1 MIQKAEYVR
10 QNVVSRLKRYLA
22 ADLDMGI
29 LTAGEYNLI
38 TEAVRALSKT
48 GKSPP
53 EVQPKLLK
61 TEEVAEMLA
70 ISKSQLRALEAEG
83 KLPLPR
89 KMVGSSVRYL
99 NIDVIRYMTENNSD
113 SEE

>member
-1 MIQKAEYVR
+1 M
-10 QNVVSRLKRYLA
+10 RLMSML
-22 ADLDMGI
+22 
-29 LTAGEYNLI
+29 
-38 TEAVRALSKT
+38 
-48 GKSPP
+48 
-53 EVQPKLLK
+53 QPKLLK

-99 NIDVIRYMTENNSD
+99 NIDVIRYMTENTNNM
-113 SEE
+113 EE